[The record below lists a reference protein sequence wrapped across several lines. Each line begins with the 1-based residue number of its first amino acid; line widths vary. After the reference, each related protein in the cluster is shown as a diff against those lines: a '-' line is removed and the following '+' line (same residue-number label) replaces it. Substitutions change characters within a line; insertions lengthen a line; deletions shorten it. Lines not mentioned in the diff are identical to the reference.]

1 MKAIKIATR
10 YLSHILGG
18 VLLLGFVACTPP
30 GPAALLDGEAL
41 LNEEEYA
48 AAIAK
53 LREATDLLP
62 DSAEAWNFLGL
73 AYHRAGK
80 PGEAVKAYKN
90 ALRLNVDLL
99 PARYNL
105 GCLFLENGEFKDAEN
120 QFKTYEILVN
130 DDPKVRVKI
139 GLAQLEDN
147 RPAEA
152 ERSFKAA
159 LSRSRAF
166 PEAWNGLGK
175 IYLKRRLVTKAY
187 DHFHTA
193 ITEDAS
199 FSPAI
204 LNQGVVAH
212 QFIKDYSLA
221 LQKYRRFMFLDPQ
234 SPRIPALKRITALL
248 EEAMRPKPL
257 VVEKPE
263 PKPNPV
269 VEDDTSEEKKGEPE
283 EEISLA
289 TSEKLPDS
297 EAVEQ
302 VPVLPADESTNT
314 KQVQVEVKAGE
325 VAGKDL
331 VDALRK
337 PQLPDVTKDELIQA
351 ELARARAALEEQTTK
366 VPPVETPIVEP
377 KIEPPVQEISF
388 EKVEIPQPEY
398 NFAVADERPENVSTQ
413 DMNNGGWRTVSTQRS
428 GLGISI
434 DRQMFRNA
442 GSGSESTSNQRRAG
456 NVQRVPGVPY
466 QYRNPLVPAFGDRR
480 QANPFFQKGNQAF
493 RSGRES
499 EAILAYREAISRD
512 PAFFEAHFNMGLAAI
527 RSGFAETAL
536 EAYEMALV
544 IDPGNR
550 NARFN
555 FALALEQGRH
565 HNEAA
570 SELEALLGSHPDD
583 VNAHFTLATLYAKKI
598 GNAALAR
605 NHYQRVLALDP
616 NYSKAVS
623 IRYWLSASD

>member
-1 MKAIKIATR
+1 M
-10 YLSHILGG
+10 LG
-18 VLLLGFVACTPP
+18 LVACTPP

-41 LNEEEYA
+41 LNEGEYT
-48 AAIAK
+48 AAIKK
-53 LREATDLLP
+53 LREATDLLQDNP
-62 DSAEAWNFLGL
+62 DAWNFLGL

-80 PGEAVKAYKN
+80 PAEAAPAYKT

-105 GCLFLENGEFKDAEN
+105 GCLFLENGEYKNAEN

-130 DDPKVRVKI
+130 DDPKIRVKI
-139 GLAQLEDN
+139 GLAQLADN

-152 ERSFKAA
+152 EASFKSA
-159 LSRSRAF
+159 LSRNRGF

-175 IYLKRRLVTKAY
+175 IYLQRRLVTKAF

-199 FSPAI
+199 FAPAI

-212 QFIKDYSLA
+212 QYIKDYPLA

-234 SPRIPALKRITALL
+234 STRIPQLKRLTAQL
-248 EEAMRPKPL
+248 EEAMRPKPV
-257 VVEKPE
+257 VVEKPI
-263 PKPNPV
+263 PPV
-269 VEDDTSEEKKGEPE
+269 EEELPEEKVVEPE
-283 EEISLA
+283 EGVSVASSDDTQDTETA
-289 TSEKLPDS
+289 KPEAEPPSEDS
-297 EAVEQ
+297 TAKAQVRVETI
-302 VPVLPADESTNT
+302 ADEGAD
-314 KQVQVEVKAGE
+314 KEAKG
-325 VAGKDL
+325 
-331 VDALRK
+331 ALSK
-337 PQLPDVTKDELIQA
+337 PQLPEVTKDALIQA
-351 ELARARAALEEQTTK
+351 ELERAKAAALAEKANE
-366 VPPVETPIVEP
+366 VPPVVSPTVEP
-377 KIEPPVQEISF
+377 KIEPPVQEPVQEISF
-388 EKVEIPQPEY
+388 EKVEVPEQEY
-398 NFAVADERPENVSTQ
+398 RFAVADQQPENVPASRTN
-413 DMNNGGWRTVSTQRS
+413 DEGWRTVSTQRS

-434 DRQMFRNA
+434 GRQMFRNA
-442 GSGSESTSNQRRAG
+442 GAGSEQAKPRNGTG
-456 NVQRVPGVPY
+456 HVQRVPGVPY
-466 QYRNPLVPAFGDRR
+466 QYRNPLAPALGDRR

-512 PAFFEAHFNMGLAAI
+512 PAFFEAHYNMGLAAI

-544 IDPGNR
+544 INPENR

-570 SELEALLGSHPDD
+570 SELESLLVTHPDD
-583 VNAHFTLATLYAKKI
+583 VNAHFTLATLYARKI
-598 GNAALAR
+598 GNAALAKS
-605 NHYQRVLALDP
+605 HYQRVLALDP